1 MSRFVAMAFV
11 VLLVMSGCRQEQPPE
26 RKPLT
31 NTHKLFGDRFI
42 VDIETV
48 GSSSIE
54 SYVKNEEEGGKK
66 TEFADLKWGG
76 NALKIDN
83 GKLTFN
89 DKDCGMLKQ
98 GDRIRVDKDSQLYI
112 NGMKHP

>member
-11 VLLVMSGCRQEQPPE
+11 VLLVVSGCRQEQPPE
-26 RKPLT
+26 KKPPEEKPLT

-48 GSSSIE
+48 GASSIK
-54 SYVKNEEEGGKK
+54 SYENNEEVGGQK
-66 TEFADLKWGG
+66 TEFAELKWGG
-76 NALKIDN
+76 NTLKIDN

-89 DKDCGMLKQ
+89 DNE

-112 NGMKHP
+112 NGKKHP